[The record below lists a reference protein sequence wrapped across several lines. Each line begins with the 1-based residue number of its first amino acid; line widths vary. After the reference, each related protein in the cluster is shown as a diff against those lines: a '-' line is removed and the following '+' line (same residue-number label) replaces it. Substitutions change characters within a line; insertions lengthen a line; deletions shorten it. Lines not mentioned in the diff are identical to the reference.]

1 MVRLSQ
7 LFEATRRESAEQSM
21 ESTQTFTYASSSP
34 QSTQSVGSSNPGS
47 PAVSLFS
54 ARTHNRFPSSTSSL
68 ASSPG
73 LGSLTEGYSAM
84 KTQLTDVKEEPLE
97 RETSFVGGSP
107 YFAHFNQVHADDV
120 YTAVLESH
128 EYDLSD
134 DVVEKPSSPKK
145 RKSDSSST
153 TTSFRGISRLS
164 NRFTSMS
171 SKWKHKQGVDTAA
184 VLEKYDE
191 SLRSRANSATS
202 TLVSP
207 TVSSLSVRQGH
218 NSPSPARTV
227 FEDRLSEAGISSL
240 DVDMANR
247 QSFIEREPK
256 PTTPLL
262 PPLMMNLPNGDN
274 ISPTQS
280 PLQSPSVADVTD
292 YSHPTT
298 THNSLDTS
306 RPTCLPS
313 PTLSQHASQTSINR
327 PMAAA
332 CRAHHVPDTSPVVMP
347 DTDDEWSDKLG
358 HANFIIRPEPYLPA
372 ARTLEAFEEHRN
384 NWELARCNYAKHL
397 IRISEHYGTT
407 SNIYRLTEKKWD
419 SVEAR
424 WRENHDQLAASLE
437 DSRGNPVSLN
447 KPGIHVVDAIKIPR
461 LDDKSKF
468 PDRGDEDIVGPMSV
482 APVLQQP
489 SYPSGKSLRKR
500 TLFKFLQ
507 DLFSPGIK
515 GIKA

>member
-7 LFEATRRESAEQSM
+7 LFEATRRESAEHSM
-21 ESTQTFTYASSSP
+21 ESTQTPAYASSSP
-34 QSTQSVGSSNPGS
+34 QSPPSVTSSNPGS

-97 RETSFVGGSP
+97 RETNLVGGSP
-107 YFAHFNQVHADDV
+107 YFAHFNQVHTDDG
-120 YTAVLESH
+120 YPAVLESF

-134 DVVEKPSSPKK
+134 DVVEQPSSPKK

-153 TTSFRGISRLS
+153 ATSFRGISRLS
-164 NRFTSMS
+164 SRFTSMS
-171 SKWKHKQGVDTAA
+171 SKWKHKQGVDTTA
-184 VLEKYDE
+184 VLEKHDD

-207 TVSSLSVRQGH
+207 NVSSLSFRQGH
-218 NSPSPARTV
+218 NCPSPARTV
-227 FEDRLSEAGISSL
+227 FEERLYEAGVSSL
-240 DVDMANR
+240 DIDMANQ
-247 QSFIEREPK
+247 QSIVEREPK

-262 PPLMMNLPNGDN
+262 PPLMMNLPNGEN

-280 PLQSPSVADVTD
+280 PLQSPSVADVID
-292 YSHPTT
+292 YSLPTT
-298 THNSLDTS
+298 THNSLDAS
-306 RPTCLPS
+306 RPTGGLPS
-313 PTLSQHASQTSINR
+313 PALSMHTSQSSISR
-327 PMAAA
+327 QLAAT
-332 CRAHHVPDTSPVVMP
+332 RTPHVPDASPVVMP

-358 HANFIIRPEPYLPA
+358 HANFTILPEPYIPTT
-372 ARTLEAFEEHRN
+372 RTLEAFEEHRN

-397 IRISEHYGTT
+397 IRISEHYGAT

-424 WRENHDQLAASLE
+424 WRENHDRLAATLE
-437 DSRGNPVSLN
+437 DSRGNPVSIS
-447 KPGIHVVDAIKIPR
+447 KPDIHVIDAIKIPR
-461 LDDKSKF
+461 LDDKGKF

-482 APVLQQP
+482 APVLQQC
-489 SYPSGKSLRKR
+489 SYHSGKTLRKR
-500 TLFKFLQ
+500 NFFKFFQ

-515 GIKA
+515 A